1 MNKKYK
7 MDRQEREN
15 ELKSR
20 ILREDVPP
28 VLIGNGVHREEKNEA
43 QKIANDQTLKRAQ
56 QELEDQKKNAM
67 KPGKMI
73 RSTKTR
79 VTEN

>member
-1 MNKKYK
+1 MNKKFK
-7 MDRQEREN
+7 MDIEKREN
-15 ELKSR
+15 ELQSR

-28 VLIGNGVHREEKNEA
+28 VLMGNGVHREEKNEA
-43 QKIANDQTLKRAQ
+43 QNIANNQTLEKAQ
-56 QELEDQKKNAM
+56 QEAEELAKKPM

-73 RSTKTR
+73 RSTKKR

>member
-1 MNKKYK
+1 MVQ
-7 MDRQEREN
+7 QEREN

-43 QKIANDQTLKRAQ
+43 QKLANDQALKRAQ
-56 QELEDQKKNAM
+56 QELKDQKKNAM
-67 KPGKMI
+67 KAGKII
-73 RSTKTR
+73 RSTKKR